1 MLWWGKIGRS
11 QSPEN
16 DCDLCHTDRL
26 VKFER
31 KGEKELLE
39 KLWVQ
44 KIDI

>member
-1 MLWWGKIGRS
+1 MFWWGKIGRI
-11 QSPEN
+11 QRPEH

-31 KGEKELLE
+31 KGGKEPLE
-39 KLWVQ
+39 KLCVQ